1 MLVKKKQSE
10 KERLKKELAEKRE
23 ADEQSL
29 HEKGAKTHKNI
40 ILPVYKFNDRLKM
53 DLEEEGPPSSLY
65 LPLGYDAKPD
75 DKKKHYR
82 RYY

>member
-1 MLVKKKQSE
+1 
-10 KERLKKELAEKRE
+10 
-23 ADEQSL
+23 
-29 HEKGAKTHKNI
+29 
-40 ILPVYKFNDRLKM
+40 M

-65 LPLGYDAKPD
+65 LPLGYDAKPE